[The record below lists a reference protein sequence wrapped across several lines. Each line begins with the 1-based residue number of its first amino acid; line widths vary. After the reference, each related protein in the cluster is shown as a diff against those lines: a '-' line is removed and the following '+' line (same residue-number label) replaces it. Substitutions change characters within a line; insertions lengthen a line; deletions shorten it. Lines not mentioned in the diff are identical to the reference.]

1 MRFRSTAAYV
11 CGWAFMAFAALN
23 LLDLALHGR
32 DVASVVATAAL
43 LFGCG
48 LAYVIGLRP
57 RILGSDD
64 GVLLVNPLRD
74 VRLPWSSVEKIESAD
89 ALTIAYTAA
98 DGSRRTARSW
108 VFQSSPRARARAERR
123 AARAGSSSL
132 TRGRTPAG
140 FAAEQLTELRTAV
153 RPASGSA
160 GTGASQAGD
169 RVSVTWSIPAVAALA
184 APGLFLL
191 GSILFATVH

>member
-11 CGWAFMAFAALN
+11 GGWAFMVFAALN
-23 LLDLALHGR
+23 LLDLALRGR
-32 DVASVVATAAL
+32 DVVSVVATAAL

-74 VRLPWSSVEKIESAD
+74 VRLPWSSVEKIESTD
-89 ALTIAYTAA
+89 ALTVAYTAA
-98 DGSRRTARSW
+98 DGTRRTARSW
-108 VFQSSPRARARAERR
+108 VFQSSRRARVRADL
-123 AARAGSSSL
+123 RAGSSSL
-132 TRGRTPAG
+132 ARGRTPAG
-140 FAAEQLTELRTAV
+140 FAAEQLTAA
-153 RPASGSA
+153 RPASASA

-184 APGLFLL
+184 APGLLLL

>member
-11 CGWAFMAFAALN
+11 CGWAFMVFAALN

-74 VRLPWSSVEKIESAD
+74 VRLPWSSVEKIESTD
-89 ALTIAYTAA
+89 ALTVAYTAA
-98 DGSRRTARSW
+98 DGTRRTARSW
-108 VFQSSPRARARAERR
+108 VFQSSPRARARADLRT
-123 AARAGSSSL
+123 ARAGSSSL
-132 TRGRTPAG
+132 ARGRTPAG
-140 FAAEQLTELRTAV
+140 FAAEQLTAARQ
-153 RPASGSA
+153 ASASA

-184 APGLFLL
+184 APGLLLL
-191 GSILFATVH
+191 GSILFATVR

>member
-11 CGWAFMAFAALN
+11 CGWAFMVFAALN
-23 LLDLALHGR
+23 LLDLGLRGR
-32 DVASVVATAAL
+32 DVVSVVATAAL

-74 VRLPWSSVEKIESAD
+74 VRLPWSSVEKIESTD
-89 ALTIAYTAA
+89 ALTVAYTAD
-98 DGSRRTARSW
+98 DGTRRTARSW
-108 VFQSSPRARARAERR
+108 VFQSSPRARARAEQ
-123 AARAGSSSL
+123 RAGSSSL

-140 FAAEQLTELRTAV
+140 FAAEQLTELLTAA
-153 RPASGSA
+153 RPASASA

-184 APGLFLL
+184 APGLLLL

>member
-1 MRFRSTAAYV
+1 MRFRSTAANV
-11 CGWAFMAFAALN
+11 CGWAFMVFAALN

-74 VRLPWSSVEKIESAD
+74 VRLPWSSVEKIESTD
-89 ALTIAYTAA
+89 ALTVAYTAA
-98 DGSRRTARSW
+98 DGTRRTARSW
-108 VFQSSPRARARAERR
+108 VFQSSPRARARADL
-123 AARAGSSSL
+123 RAGSSSL
-132 TRGRTPAG
+132 ARGRTPAG
-140 FAAEQLTELRTAV
+140 FAAEQLTAA
-153 RPASGSA
+153 RPASASA

-184 APGLFLL
+184 APGLLLL

>member
-1 MRFRSTAAYV
+1 MRFRSTAAYF
-11 CGWAFMAFAALN
+11 CGWAFMVFAALN
-23 LLDLALHGR
+23 LLDLGLRGR
-32 DVASVVATAAL
+32 DAASVVATAAL

-48 LAYVIGLRP
+48 LAYVMGLRP

-74 VRLPWSSVEKIESAD
+74 VRLPWSSVEKIESTD
-89 ALTIAYTAA
+89 ALTVAYTAA
-98 DGSRRTARSW
+98 DGTRRTARSW
-108 VFQSSPRARARAERR
+108 VFQSSPRARVRAER
-123 AARAGSSSL
+123 RAGSSSL

-140 FAAEQLTELRTAV
+140 FAAEQLTAA
-153 RPASGSA
+153 RPASASA

-184 APGLFLL
+184 APGLLLL

>member
-11 CGWAFMAFAALN
+11 CGWAFMVFAALN
-23 LLDLALHGR
+23 LLDLGLRGR
-32 DVASVVATAAL
+32 DAASVVATAAL

-74 VRLPWSSVEKIESAD
+74 VRLPWSSVEKIESTD
-89 ALTIAYTAA
+89 ALTVAYTAA
-98 DGSRRTARSW
+98 DGTRRTARSW
-108 VFQSSPRARARAERR
+108 VFQSSPRARVRAER
-123 AARAGSSSL
+123 RAGSSSL

-140 FAAEQLTELRTAV
+140 FAAEQLTAA
-153 RPASGSA
+153 RPASASA

-184 APGLFLL
+184 APGLLLL

>member
-1 MRFRSTAAYV
+1 MV
-11 CGWAFMAFAALN
+11 FAALN
-23 LLDLALHGR
+23 LLDLGLHGR
-32 DVASVVATAAL
+32 DAVSVVATAAL

-74 VRLPWSSVEKIESAD
+74 VRLPWSSVEKIESTD
-89 ALTIAYTAA
+89 ALTVAYTAA
-98 DGSRRTARSW
+98 DGTRRTARSW
-108 VFQSSPRARARAERR
+108 VFHSSPRARARADLR

-132 TRGRTPAG
+132 ALGRTPAG
-140 FAAEQLTELRTAV
+140 FAAEQLTAA
-153 RPASGSA
+153 RPASASA

-184 APGLFLL
+184 APGLLLL